1 MPHYKRFAQDDRLGA
16 IRINSA
22 MMFAEEMEGELSTA
36 LSVPNSVPTYF
47 DLKGRQLRIR
57 AAHKFDTHYELEL
70 NHPIFVDTPT
80 SVLFKGGTQ
89 EAMLFKIQPG
99 KEPNSPQ
106 RLIVVPDGRLDV
118 LIPGE
123 SLILRDESFKVL
135 DDFFPDYEI
144 ERIKLV
150 ASRGWTKYV
159 LSYVESQRDIDM
171 FREYVGN
178 DVEVVAKI
186 ESRKGLEWVARGG
199 FKPKDNLRLMT
210 ARGDLYLELTKPH
223 EMLDAQRLIIE
234 KDPRAVVGS
243 RILLTCCK
251 GPVPEANDFSELA
264 WLYDIGYRT
273 MMLCDDL
280 CIDETLLA
288 RAINVFDAFRTD
300 YADKRQALVSATP
313 KITAAPPSGSSLVSM
328 LRAIVGKVGS

>member
-1 MPHYKRFAQDDRLGA
+1 MAHYKRFAQDERLGA

-57 AAHKFDTHYELEL
+57 AARKHDSYYELEL
-70 NHPIFVDTPT
+70 NHPISVDTPT

-89 EAMLFKIQPG
+89 EAMLFKIEPG
-99 KEPNSPQ
+99 KEPNDPQ
-106 RLIVVPDGRLDV
+106 RLIVVPDGRLDI

-123 SLILRDESFKVL
+123 SLVIRDDSFKVL
-135 DDFFPDYEI
+135 GKFFPDYEI

-186 ESRKGLEWVARGG
+186 ESRKGLEWVARG
-199 FKPKDNLRLMT
+199 FKPQDNLRLMT
-210 ARGDLYLELTKPH
+210 ARGDLYIEVPKPH
-223 EMLDAQRLIIE
+223 EMLEAQRLIVE
-234 KDPRAVVGS
+234 KDPHAVVGS

-288 RAINVFDAFRTD
+288 RAINVFDAFRSN
-300 YADKRQALVSATP
+300 YADKRHALLSATP
-313 KITAAPPSGSSLVSM
+313 SVPAAPPSKSSLVSM
-328 LRAIVGKVGS
+328 LRAVIGR